1 MNLKKKRKN
10 DLGPNRWIFRGWGWT
25 IFLTIHIEVMN
36 HMAKFNTWGNDLQN
50 KEQGTN
56 AH

>member
-25 IFLTIHIEVMN
+25 VFLTIHIEVMN